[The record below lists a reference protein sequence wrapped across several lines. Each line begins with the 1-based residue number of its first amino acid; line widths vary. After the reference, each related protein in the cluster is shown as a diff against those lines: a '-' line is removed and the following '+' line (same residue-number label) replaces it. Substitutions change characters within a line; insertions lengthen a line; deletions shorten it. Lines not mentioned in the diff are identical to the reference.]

1 LIARKENNVQGAEDV
16 FDPSCYGEEEFGPEE
31 EVAKKAKPT
40 RKKREAKKKE
50 TKAIIGQ
57 HLKQTFFSSISA
69 GCGSM
74 TFWGGSGS
82 GSGSADP
89 CL

>member
-1 LIARKENNVQGAEDV
+1 LIALVLKHNFQGAEDV

-31 EVAKKAKPT
+31 EVVKKAKPA

-57 HLKQTFFSSISA
+57 LVNKHFYFCVSGWGIFS
-69 GCGSM
+69 
-74 TFWGGSGS
+74 
-82 GSGSADP
+82 
-89 CL
+89 

>member
-1 LIARKENNVQGAEDV
+1 LKNNVQGAEDV

-40 RKKREAKKKE
+40 KKKREAKKKE

-57 HLKQTFFSSISA
+57 HVNKPFFNVS
-69 GCGSM
+69 G
-74 TFWGGSGS
+74 WGGF
-82 GSGSADP
+82 
-89 CL
+89 

>member
-1 LIARKENNVQGAEDV
+1 LIERILKNNVQGAEDV

-57 HLKQTFFSSISA
+57 LVNKPFICLSGWGIFSQCF
-69 GCGSM
+69 GCVFM
-74 TFWGGSGS
+74 KSGS
-82 GSGSADP
+82 S
-89 CL
+89 

>member
-1 LIARKENNVQGAEDV
+1 MQEFWNNVQEAEDV

-31 EVAKKAKPT
+31 EVKVKPA

-57 HLKQTFFSSISA
+57 HVNEHFF
-69 GCGSM
+69 
-74 TFWGGSGS
+74 
-82 GSGSADP
+82 
-89 CL
+89 

>member
-1 LIARKENNVQGAEDV
+1 LIARILKNNVQGAEDV

-31 EVAKKAKPT
+31 EVAKKVKPA

-57 HLKQTFFSSISA
+57 LVTNLLSVYRGGGFLVSVLDAFS
-69 GCGSM
+69 
-74 TFWGGSGS
+74 
-82 GSGSADP
+82 
-89 CL
+89 